1 MEAVGH
7 WLLFVCN
14 LLGLEVVVGGESIG
28 PFGTCTRLDL
38 FFICVAVLLCVSQ
51 ISTINRWKG
60 EIEPFAGLGP
70 HVPVGPLT
78 FSDRLLPPE
87 PPFK

>member
-38 FFICVAVLLCVSQ
+38 FFICVAVLLCVRVYRSARS
-51 ISTINRWKG
+51 I
-60 EIEPFAGLGP
+60 
-70 HVPVGPLT
+70 
-78 FSDRLLPPE
+78 DDLLE
-87 PPFK
+87 

>member
-38 FFICVAVLLCVSQ
+38 FFICVAVAVVRESISQ
-51 ISTINRWKG
+51 SMIYLVN
-60 EIEPFAGLGP
+60 LQ
-70 HVPVGPLT
+70 
-78 FSDRLLPPE
+78 
-87 PPFK
+87 

>member
-14 LLGLEVVVGGESIG
+14 LLGLEVLVGGESIG

-38 FFICVAVLLCVSQ
+38 FFICVCCVL
-51 ISTINRWKG
+51 RD
-60 EIEPFAGLGP
+60 
-70 HVPVGPLT
+70 
-78 FSDRLLPPE
+78 DRSARSIVVD
-87 PPFK
+87 

>member
-38 FFICVAVLLCVSQ
+38 FFICVAVLLCESIQ
-51 ISTINRWKG
+51 ISTIQSMIYTRNPGKSR
-60 EIEPFAGLGP
+60 
-70 HVPVGPLT
+70 
-78 FSDRLLPPE
+78 RLEDPQQ
-87 PPFK
+87 

>member
-14 LLGLEVVVGGESIG
+14 LLGLEVLVGGESIG

-38 FFICVAVLLCVSQ
+38 FFICVAVLLCVMIDQ
-51 ISTINRWKG
+51 HDQLLL
-60 EIEPFAGLGP
+60 IE
-70 HVPVGPLT
+70 
-78 FSDRLLPPE
+78 D
-87 PPFK
+87 